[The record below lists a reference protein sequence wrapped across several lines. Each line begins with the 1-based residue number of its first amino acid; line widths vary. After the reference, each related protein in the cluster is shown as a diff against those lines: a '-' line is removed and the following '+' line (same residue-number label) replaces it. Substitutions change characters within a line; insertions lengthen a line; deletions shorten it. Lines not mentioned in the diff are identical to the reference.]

1 MLLGNLVQ
9 RLPVIAGGRGHRFLS
24 GSRAAST
31 AHGKRVRRERR
42 EVFCRGHAA
51 WPSARRRFGPKR
63 QGGCLFFKPAHS
75 AASFT
80 WLETAQPAS
89 LGIWSQGK
97 QRETLS
103 PLHTFCFR
111 PSFKRLLIFALFA
124 GPCPPKHW
132 PLTVWRAPFWAASLP
147 EMGVASIG
155 SPPGTEGSPPPRRGA
170 PRPCSSHSPGP
181 RT

>member
-31 AHGKRVRRERR
+31 AHGERVRRERR

-63 QGGCLFFKPAHS
+63 KGGCLFSNQRTQRPVSRGWKPRK
-75 AASFT
+75 
-80 WLETAQPAS
+80 PAS

-97 QRETLS
+97 RRETLS

-111 PSFKRLLIFALFA
+111 PSFKCLLIFALFA
-124 GPCPPKHW
+124 GPCPHHW
-132 PLTVWRAPFWAASLP
+132 PLTVWRAPFWAASP
-147 EMGVASIG
+147 EMGVASG
-155 SPPGTEGSPPPRRGA
+155 SPPGTEGSAPPGRGA